1 MKKRFF
7 SMLFILALCFA
18 VTVSAFAEA
27 VQYIGIGTREITL
40 TGSGASFSCEG
51 VRAEGSVITIFEPG
65 EYTVSGTLDDGQ
77 IIVDTGYSIEKT
89 SITLSGASVTCLND
103 AAIYV
108 RQAEKV
114 KIYMAEGTEN
124 TVTSGKEEMLAAF
137 SKDNTGAAIY
147 AEDDLDIKGPGVLLV
162 NGYINN
168 GIMCKDDLDLDGGTL
183 IVFAANNGI
192 RGSESIEIHD
202 GNLTV
207 ECGNDA
213 LKTTSTKVGKG
224 FIEIDSGKNLLQA
237 GGNGISAQT
246 DVTVLGGETVIE
258 SQKTPV
264 KLGGNLSVSGGSLI
278 GNGVAF

>member
-168 GIMCKDDLDLDGGTL
+168 GI
-183 IVFAANNGI
+183 